1 MCIAHSYIAHYM
13 AIVVQYTSM
22 DDSTAAAAARE
33 YSRRQ
38 TCELVASFLDTREIL
53 TFTYAG
59 IDRQGF
65 LGNAF

>member
-1 MCIAHSYIAHYM
+1 MRIAHSYIAHYM
-13 AIVVQYTSM
+13 AIVVQYTRM
-22 DDSTAAAAARE
+22 DDSTAAAARE